1 MIDIKMG
8 ELPIILRPS
17 KIICLLRSY
26 ADHAEEMRSEVP
38 ERPMFF
44 LKPPSSLLPDGG
56 TVIIPEGVS
65 ELHHEVELAFVVGEK
80 GRNIPPGEAES
91 HIMGYT
97 VMMDITAR
105 DVQLEAKQ
113 KGLPWSEA
121 KGHDTFAPIGS
132 EIVPA
137 ESWDWKGKRIWLKVN
152 GETRQDSSTDLLLW
166 SPAVILSRISEV
178 MTLEKGDIV
187 MTGTPAGVGPLSDGD
202 ILEAGVEGIR
212 AMRVHVRSGTGGR
225 ED

>member
-1 MIDIKMG
+1 
-8 ELPIILRPS
+8 
-17 KIICLLRSY
+17 
-26 ADHAEEMRSEVP
+26 
-38 ERPMFF
+38 
-44 LKPPSSLLPDGG
+44 
-56 TVIIPEGVS
+56 
-65 ELHHEVELAFVVGEK
+65 
-80 GRNIPPGEAES
+80 
-91 HIMGYT
+91 
-97 VMMDITAR
+97 
-105 DVQLEAKQ
+105 
-113 KGLPWSEA
+113 
-121 KGHDTFAPIGS
+121 
-132 EIVPA
+132 
-137 ESWDWKGKRIWLKVN
+137 SWDWKGKRIWLKVN